1 MPILNYIPYIMHIC
15 MCAIISTYILE
26 VEEKTERKETP
37 FLSNVCRSL
46 VTEAN

>member
-26 VEEKTERKETP
+26 GEEKTERKETP